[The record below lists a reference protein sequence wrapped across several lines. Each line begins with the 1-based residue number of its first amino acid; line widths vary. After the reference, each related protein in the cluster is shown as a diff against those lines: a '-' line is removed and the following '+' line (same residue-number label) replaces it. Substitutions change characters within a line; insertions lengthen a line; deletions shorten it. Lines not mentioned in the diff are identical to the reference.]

1 MLRCVSPYK
10 SSLGAFQPGDVITD
24 PALATALAYDSP
36 GSFEPG
42 SDAPLA
48 VVFALEEGTEAVEQ
62 VAAIEQP
69 VEHRAATRRKAK

>member
-24 PALATALAYDSP
+24 PVLATALAYDSP

-42 SDAPLA
+42 PNAPLA
-48 VVFALEEGTEAVEQ
+48 VVFAAEEGKEAIEQ

-69 VEHRAATRRKAK
+69 VEHRATTRRKAK